1 MTDVDNEPSLPDH
14 KNVCIK
20 VHAFE
25 STSLKVERI
34 CVNDRDFYL
43 QYVDVELGTWHS
55 IKCISAML
63 FIHIIGVYYRWIMG
77 LPFNA
82 TQIKNRHVCTDY
94 RYDTN
99 MYVVCVIELFIL
111 VISLPT

>member
-43 QYVDVELGTWHS
+43 QYVDVELGT
-55 IKCISAML
+55 
-63 FIHIIGVYYRWIMG
+63 
-77 LPFNA
+77 
-82 TQIKNRHVCTDY
+82 
-94 RYDTN
+94 
-99 MYVVCVIELFIL
+99 
-111 VISLPT
+111 